1 MTPPSQGQAFGALLA
16 EAWTQAVL
24 NSPSRDLA
32 AVGKSKGQ
40 VDGMNSRPRAL
51 VLSGSTRAD
60 SYNTRLARLA
70 EDAIRSR
77 GVETTFVN
85 LRDFRLPLFD
95 EDLER
100 DQGMPVPAQKL
111 KDLFVS
117 HDGFFIASPE
127 YNSSITAILKNAIDW
142 MSRRPAQEPPL
153 IAFTGKVAAISSASP
168 GALGGLRGL
177 VHLRAILGN
186 LNVVLVP
193 EQVAVVKAHE
203 AFDDGGNLKDS
214 GTKAMFELVIERFAH
229 LLERYTRPEQKR

>member
-1 MTPPSQGQAFGALLA
+1 MTIP
-16 EAWTQAVL
+16 
-24 NSPSRDLA
+24 
-32 AVGKSKGQ
+32 
-40 VDGMNSRPRAL
+40 PRAL
-51 VLSGSTRAD
+51 VLSGSTRVD

-70 EDAIRSR
+70 EAAIRAR
-77 GVETTFVN
+77 GVETTYIN
-85 LRDFRLPLFD
+85 LRDFPMPLFD

-100 DQGMPVPAQKL
+100 DHGMSLPAQNL
-111 KDLFVS
+111 KDLFVG

-127 YNSSITAILKNAIDW
+127 YNSSITAVLKNAIDW

-153 IAFTGKVAAISSASP
+153 IAFSGKVAAISSASP

-203 AFDDGGNLKDS
+203 AFDDGGNLKD
-214 GTKAMFELVIERFAH
+214 GGARAMFELVIERFAH